1 VRAFAL
7 LALCLI
13 AADASAQVTKAPA
26 TKSQTPPATKAP
38 ATKQDAKVA
47 APATATKQQ
56 VTTKTAAPTTAP
68 ATKQDTKT
76 TPAPATKQATKT
88 AAPPPGTP
96 AQRRPALAV
105 APEAAPAPRVPV
117 IMREEFDYDAAGRR
131 DPFVS
136 LLTTTELR
144 PTVADL
150 RLVIVLFDPTGRRPV
165 AVMRDLTTNTQYR
178 VTTGMT
184 LGRMRVSEIKRRS
197 VIFSIEEFGLN
208 RQDSLVL
215 GDTTKARAR

>member
-1 VRAFAL
+1 MRALAVLAL
-7 LALCLI
+7 LAAVC
-13 AADASAQVTKAPA
+13 DASAQGTKAADTKTAAPVTKQAP
-26 TKSQTPPATKAP
+26 TKQAP
-38 ATKQDAKVA
+38 ATKQDAKAGTPAPTTKVA
-47 APATATKQQ
+47 APATQTKAAATQAKGAAQQ
-56 VTTKTAAPTTAP
+56 
-68 ATKQDTKT
+68 
-76 TPAPATKQATKT
+76 
-88 AAPPPGTP
+88 
-96 AQRRPALAV
+96 RPALTV
-105 APEAAPAPRVPV
+105 APEAAPIPKVPV
-117 IMREEFDYDAAGRR
+117 IMREVFEYDAAGRR

-150 RLVIVLFDPTGRRPV
+150 RLVIVLFDPSGRRPV

-197 VIFSIEEFGLN
+197 VIFTIEEFGLN